1 VRGPKKNKKRKA
13 APLGAMWNT
22 PKITPMSKGNMLL
35 GHARGK
41 VGSLVFS
48 RLNGQQIVRAKAEQ
62 VKNPRTD
69 SQNAQRAIF
78 ATVNAFASA
87 VRDVVDHS
95 FQSVKEGQTS
105 VNRFVSVNVK
115 RLREAYLSGAA
126 VDIMPKGEGLPYANA
141 YRFSQGSL
149 GLQRLFVGA
158 TGNFFAIYQESDWEG
173 NIVDAAQMKA
183 IIPAFKEGC
192 EVAVIKVYYNE
203 TDHYHYVVKDRA
215 VFLSSFEGLTGD
227 IVTPNGINAQYLNP
241 AKTTSNTVLR
251 IVGGSTGVK
260 SVAVTED
267 ISSEN
272 ANQLVA
278 CCVIVSQQD
287 AAGAWLYTTS
297 DMVTLPGWNEGHS
310 TEDAVNSYGNTAGA
324 EITSTEYL
332 QQSST
337 ADADAQQQI
346 SLEQTKRSIELTGA
360 AVASYT
366 AEGRVYTSD
375 AETEAGAVAF
385 TFNMPKNGNVV
396 KTNEVQAIY
405 YTVGEDGAITRNPDG
420 VLNFSRSTA
429 GNVVTVRGS
438 ITPRVEGTK
447 LAGKLDINIITGGGM
462 NATQIQFVPA
472 T

>member
-1 VRGPKKNKKRKA
+1 
-13 APLGAMWNT
+13 
-22 PKITPMSKGNMLL
+22 MLL

-105 VNRFVSVNVK
+105 VNRFVSINVK

-158 TGNFFAIYQESDWEG
+158 TDNFFAIYQESDWEG
-173 NIVDAAQMKA
+173 NITDAAMMKA
-183 IIPAFKEGC
+183 LIPAFKEGC
-192 EVAVIKVYYNE
+192 EIAVIKVYYNE

-227 IVTPNGINAQYLNP
+227 IVTPNGIASQYLNP
-241 AKTTSNTVLR
+241 AKTTSNNVLR
-251 IVGGSTGVK
+251 IVGGSSGIK
-260 SVAVTED
+260 SVAVTET
-267 ISSEN
+267 ISDVD

-278 CCVIVSQQD
+278 CSVIVSQQD
-287 AAGAWLYTTS
+287 ATGAWLYTTS

-310 TEDAVNSYGNTAGA
+310 TDDAVNSYGNTAGA

-346 SLEQTKRSIELTGA
+346 PLEQTSRTIAITGA
-360 AVASYT
+360 ADDSFVAD
-366 AEGRVYTSD
+366 GRVYNTD
-375 AETEAGAVAF
+375 VETNAGAVTF
-385 TFNMPKNGNVV
+385 TFSMPKNGNVI
-396 KTNEVQAIY
+396 KTDEVQPIY
-405 YTVGEDGAITRNPDG
+405 YKVNEGGDITRNPDG

-429 GNVVTVRGS
+429 GNVVTVRGT
-438 ITPRVEGTK
+438 ITPNAEGTK
-447 LAGKLDINIITGGGM
+447 LSGKLDINIVTGGGS
-462 NATQIQFVPA
+462 NVTQIQFTPSA
-472 T
+472 

>member
-1 VRGPKKNKKRKA
+1 
-13 APLGAMWNT
+13 
-22 PKITPMSKGNMLL
+22 MLL

-105 VNRFVSVNVK
+105 VNRFVSINVK

-158 TGNFFAIYQESDWEG
+158 TDNFFAIYQESDWEG
-173 NIVDAAQMKA
+173 NITDAAMMKA
-183 IIPAFKEGC
+183 LIPAFKEGC
-192 EVAVIKVYYNE
+192 EIAVIKVYYNE

-227 IVTPNGINAQYLNP
+227 IVTPNGIASQYLNP
-241 AKTTSNTVLR
+241 AKTTSNNVLR
-251 IVGGSTGVK
+251 IVGGSSGIK
-260 SVAVTED
+260 SVAVTET
-267 ISSEN
+267 ISDVD

-278 CCVIVSQQD
+278 CSVIVSQQD
-287 AAGAWLYTTS
+287 ATGAWLYTTS

-310 TEDAVNSYGNTAGA
+310 TDDAVNSYGNTAGA

-346 SLEQTKRSIELTGA
+346 PLEQTTRTIVLTGA
-360 AVASYT
+360 ADDTITGDERVSY
-366 AEGRVYTSD
+366 SD
-375 AETEAGAVAF
+375 VETNAGAVIF
-385 TFNMPKNGNVV
+385 TFNMPKNGNVI
-396 KTNEVQAIY
+396 KTDEVQPIY
-405 YTVGEDGAITRNPDG
+405 YKVNEGGDITRNPDG

-429 GNVVTVRGS
+429 GNVVTVRGT
-438 ITPRVEGTK
+438 ITPSVEGTK
-447 LAGKLDINIITGGGM
+447 LSGKLDINIVTGGGG
-462 NATQIQFVPA
+462 NVTQIQFRPSA
-472 T
+472 